1 MATVSAIPYE
11 SARRNVDRIGIKFD
25 ELPHHHFWAPLFGR
39 LDEAWRI
46 NITAKVM
53 ASSAAIGRELSQSE
67 KDAIAEN
74 YAQLLRTQDLDGPW
88 GVAAAVGFYLRTR
101 ASYGFPLYTPSPEK
115 FNPNKFLGLESP
127 MAPRAWHGL
136 RFVAW
141 YAAWRVVTGIFC
153 TSFAITGHERRYA
166 TDSRLQD
173 YRRAA
178 AEIRARRM
186 QLQRTQQMVQ
196 RGLSGMPS
204 MPPATTGWAGTE
216 PSFQDTQNTQ
226 NARDARD
233 AQAAQE
239 AQSTWPGMQSPQ
251 QETPPASYTDEPS
264 VFDEA
269 SPVSP
274 SDQQQE
280 SSPQQPFTSGG
291 SAWDRLRAQARGRGA
306 AQSQASGVQAT
317 AWGRKR
323 EDELI
328 SRGAQQGT
336 SYTYSSGDE
345 ERAYAKEQAQ
355 KEFDEMLERE
365 RRGQSD
371 SSGRR

>member
-1 MATVSAIPYE
+1 MATLSAIPYE

-25 ELPHHHFWAPLFGR
+25 ELPRLHFWAPVFGR
-39 LDEAWRI
+39 FDEAWRI

-88 GVAAAVGFYLRTR
+88 AAGAAVGFYLRTR
-101 ASYGFPLYTPSPEK
+101 ASYGFPMYTPSPEK
-115 FNPNKFLGLESP
+115 FNPNKFLGVESP

-136 RFVAW
+136 RFLAW
-141 YAAWRVVTGIFC
+141 YSAFRLVTGVFC
-153 TSFAITGHERRYA
+153 MSYAISGHESRYA

-173 YRRAA
+173 YRRAV
-178 AEIRARRM
+178 AEIRSRRM
-186 QLQRTQQMVQ
+186 QLQRAQQMVQ
-196 RGLSGMPS
+196 RGLPGMPGT
-204 MPPATTGWAGTE
+204 PPATTGWAGTE
-216 PSFQDTQNTQ
+216 PSIQDTQN
-226 NARDARD
+226 ARD

-239 AQSTWPGMQSPQ
+239 AQSTWPGMQSAQ

-269 SPVSP
+269 SPVSS

-306 AQSQASGVQAT
+306 AQGQASGVQAT

-345 ERAYAKEQAQ
+345 ERAYAKQQAQ